1 MYNNLLNK
9 ILKNGFEGNE
19 IYTNEN
25 IKKIKNILRTENNT
39 PLTNKRFLNLVEDE
53 CNSSSNSDRLSIT
66 AIIISLITLVATID
80 IVLTVTYGVMLAI
93 YIVYII
99 RLNDKNKTRNNK
111 LNVIKL
117 AMKEYLDGNMQ

>member
-66 AIIISLITLVATID
+66 AIIIS
-80 IVLTVTYGVMLAI
+80 
-93 YIVYII
+93 
-99 RLNDKNKTRNNK
+99 
-111 LNVIKL
+111 
-117 AMKEYLDGNMQ
+117 